1 MITQF
6 SRTELIYGSDC
17 MKKILNSHIIV
28 FGCGGVGSYVI
39 EALARTGIGALD
51 IVDNDT
57 ISLTNINRQ
66 LYALHS
72 TIGKYKVDVAQER
85 ITDINPNC
93 KVTPYKLFYTPQTS
107 SEFDFSKYNY
117 IVDCI
122 DTVAGKLQ
130 LIEQAKK
137 ADVPIISSMGA
148 GNKTNPALFEVAD
161 ISKTSVCPLARVMR
175 QELKKR
181 EIKNVKVVFSKE
193 SPVVP
198 KIISTDEVE
207 KKSGHTAPGS
217 NAFVPSAAGL
227 LIASEIIKDIT
238 SQTSN
243 KAHQQAL

>member
-1 MITQF
+1 M
-6 SRTELIYGSDC
+6 
-17 MKKILNSHIIV
+17 
-28 FGCGGVGSYVI
+28 
-39 EALARTGIGALD
+39 D
-51 IVDNDT
+51 IVDSDT

-137 ADVPIISSMGA
+137 ECVPIISSMGA

-181 EIKNVKVVFSKE
+181 GIKNVKVVFSKE
-193 SPVVP
+193 VPVDIKVDP
-198 KIISTDEVE
+198 NDDAE
-207 KKSGHTAPGS
+207 KKSGRTAPGS
-217 NAFVPSAAGL
+217 VAFVPSAAGL
-227 LIASEIIKDIT
+227 LIASEVIKDIA
-238 SQTSN
+238 
-243 KAHQQAL
+243 K